1 MKIKRA
7 FLLFLI
13 ICLVSIPLSSSKVES
28 KQYFIE
34 IFNQGEN
41 YRLAG
46 NYDKSIE
53 FFKKCLAI
61 ARKTGFQKEEMDSII
76 KLAILSWNIGELKDS
91 TNYYLR
97 ASLIAKSIGSKKIE
111 ENCQKAVQIYELYLE
126 GKDYRD
132 NVGDYE
138 KSIDCFKA
146 AINLSKEIKSP
157 EHELKCLRQTS
168 INFLELNALQ
178 DYYELN
184 IKALSLAQ
192 KIKSQKDEGICF
204 NNIGLYYWKIEN
216 YSAALKY
223 YEKALDI
230 AQTIDNLKSKADV
243 LTNES
248 LLYADLG
255 NFEKSIE
262 LLLKVLEIDQQ
273 TGLSDKIPL
282 DMNNIGITYR
292 RKALLTNNNN
302 DFIIAL
308 RYFEDCLNLA
318 RKNSNIKTEIKA
330 LNNIGSVYSEQ
341 NKNDEALKYFDS
353 AYKKAEKIADIEEM
367 SIILNNIGIV
377 HYSSDNY
384 EQSIS
389 YCQKAI
395 DLALEIKDGQ
405 ILWEPFLGIG
415 NAYKKQKKYI
425 EAKEK
430 YENSISIIEGARS
443 TIELEELKASY
454 IGTNK
459 RIEPY
464 HNLIDLLVNLNKS
477 APHKGYEVEAFNYL
491 EKAKARA
498 FLDSLEVSEISIS
511 QRIDFRLSNQKAQL
525 DSEISKL
532 YNKLLA
538 SESTPEQ
545 RNEINQKIKDCEDQL
560 VKLKMKIRRINPAYA
575 DLNPQII
582 TLKEVQEQLLDGK
595 TAFFA
600 YSIGKD
606 SSYGFAISKRGL
618 KIFPI
623 SPRSK
628 IQKRV
633 TEYLKAISDKDNNDF
648 HLGYELFS
656 ELVLPGLDD
665 KIQKLVFSPDDIL
678 YLLPFEALL
687 TQKNNNQWLIN
698 HHTVAYAPS
707 ISSLREI
714 IKRSKNNSKKRGKDL
729 LAFGDPLYGDAEL
742 ENGSKKNADIFQNFY
757 PSQEFKFFRLKYSGI
772 EVQKIASLFKATKE
786 EVYQKEEAS
795 EAELK
800 SLKLD
805 NYKIIHFA
813 VHGLIDDQKPTRSS
827 IVLSLNQDSQEDGFV
842 QMREIYNLRMN
853 SDLVTLSACQTGLG
867 QFIRGEG
874 IEGLSRAFFYAGAS
888 SVLMSLWAV
897 NDQASYQ
904 LMERFYFHLR
914 ASGSI
919 MEALQKAKLEMIH
932 SRVFSHP
939 YYWAGFVITGNAAK
953 VIFPR
958 NLTKWIPVI
967 ISLCVGSTLFVGFRN
982 LKKKKIRLA
991 VAKMCYRVSHD

>member
-28 KQYFIE
+28 KQNFLE

-76 KLAILSWNIGELKDS
+76 KLAILYWNIGELIES

-132 NVGDYE
+132 KVGDYE

-184 IKALSLAQ
+184 IKALSLAH
-192 KIKSQKDEGICF
+192 KIKSQKEEGICF

-216 YSAALKY
+216 YSAALKF
-223 YEKALDI
+223 YEKALYI

-302 DFIIAL
+302 DFIMAL

-353 AYKKAEKIADIEEM
+353 AYKKAEKIADIKEM

-405 ILWEPFLGIG
+405 ILWEPFLEIG

-477 APHKGYEVEAFNYL
+477 APQKGYDAEAFNYL

-525 DSEISKL
+525 GSEISKL

-560 VKLKMKIRRINPAYA
+560 VKLKMEIRRINPAYA

-656 ELVLPGLDD
+656 ELVQPGLDD

-742 ENGSKKNADIFQNFY
+742 ENGSKKNGDIFQNFY
-757 PSQEFKFFRLKYSGI
+757 PSQEFKFFQLKYSGI

-786 EVYQKEEAS
+786 EVYRKEKAS

-888 SVLMSLWAV
+888 SVLVSLWAV

-904 LMERFYFHLR
+904 LMERFYFYLR

-967 ISLCVGSTLFVGFRN
+967 ISLCVGGTLFVGFRN

-991 VAKMCYRVSHD
+991 FAKMCYRVSHD

>member
-28 KQYFIE
+28 KQNFIE

-53 FFKKCLAI
+53 FFEKCLAI

-76 KLAILSWNIGELKDS
+76 KLAILSWNIGNLKES

-97 ASLIAKSIGSKKIE
+97 ASLIAQSIGSKKIE
-111 ENCQKAVQIYELYLE
+111 ENCQKAVQIYELYIE

-146 AINLSKEIKSP
+146 AINLSKDIKSP
-157 EHELKCLRQTS
+157 DHELKCLRQTS
-168 INFLELNALQ
+168 INFLVLNALQ

-216 YSAALKY
+216 YSYALKY

-230 AQTIDNLKSKADV
+230 AQTIDNLEGEADV

-255 NFEKSIE
+255 NFDKSIE

-273 TGLSDKIPL
+273 TDLSEKIPL

-292 RKALLTNNNN
+292 RKALLTNNKN
-302 DFIIAL
+302 DFTMAL

-318 RKNSNIKTEIKA
+318 QINSNIKTEIKA

-341 NKNDEALKYFDS
+341 INNYEALKYFDS
-353 AYKKAEKIADIEEM
+353 AFKKAENIADIEEM
-367 SIILNNIGIV
+367 SIILNNIGII
-377 HYSSDNY
+377 HSRLGNY
-384 EQSIS
+384 EQSTK
-389 YCQKAI
+389 YFQKAI
-395 DLALEIKDGQ
+395 DLALEIKNGQ
-405 ILWEPFLGIG
+405 ILWEPFLELA
-415 NAYKKQKKYI
+415 NAYKKQNKYLD
-425 EAKEK
+425 ALKN

-454 IGTNK
+454 IGTDK
-459 RIEPY
+459 RIETY
-464 HNLIDLLVNLNKS
+464 HNLIDLLVSLNKS
-477 APHKGYEVEAFNYL
+477 APQKGYDIEAFNYL

-511 QRIDFRLSNQKAQL
+511 QGIDFRLSNRKAQL
-525 DSEISKL
+525 DNEISKL
-532 YNKLLA
+532 YKKLLPL
-538 SESTPEQ
+538 ESTPEQ

-560 VKLKMKIRRINPAYA
+560 DKLKMEIRRKNPAYVH
-575 DLNPQII
+575 LNPQII

-600 YSIGKD
+600 YSIGKV
-606 SSYGFAISKRGL
+606 SSYGFAISKHSL

-623 SPRSK
+623 SPRSE

-633 TEYLKAISDKDNNDF
+633 VDYIKAISDKDNNDF
-648 HLGYELFS
+648 HLGYELYS

-665 KIQKLVFSPDDIL
+665 KIQRLVFSPDDIL
-678 YLLPFEALL
+678 YLLPFETLL
-687 TQKNNNQWLIN
+687 TQKNSNQWLIN
-698 HHTVAYAPS
+698 HHTVSYAPS

-714 IKRSKNNSKKRGKDL
+714 IKRSKNNGKKRGKDF

-757 PSQEFKFFRLKYSGI
+757 PSQEFKFFQLKYSGI

-786 EVYQKEEAS
+786 EVYRKEKAS

-813 VHGLIDDQKPTRSS
+813 VHGLIDDRKPTRSS

-842 QMREIYNLRMN
+842 HVREIYNLRMN

-888 SVLMSLWAV
+888 SVLVSLWAV

-958 NLTKWIPVI
+958 NMTKWIPVI
-967 ISLCVGSTLFVGFRN
+967 VSLCIGGTLLVGFRN